1 MIPAGTWDFSWVE
14 CHKFNTT
21 NPTNPVI
28 LNGTLL
34 NPLAFVDF
42 NLLLTDPPN
51 LISYTTYGVYYFI
64 KTTIIVQNEAVE
76 TCISC
81 NDACNNSKFII
92 KELSLISSS
101 PQCWFIP
108 SDIRINLYLFDISE
122 VTNVFYSSGG
132 ELGNAFV
139 SAYCD
144 DTSNIIIGD
153 SSTTFVVT
161 TKDLISN
168 AININYNDSLVT
180 PPLGVT
186 NVQNAI
192 DSLKQP
198 EALVNVTYNDSE
210 TPHTSAT
217 NVQDAIDSAKQALN
231 ASGVAY
237 NDTYINPPLHSSNV
251 QGAIDA
257 LKIYPNYIE
266 SVKTITV
273 DNTIGSSSYPV
284 FKTLAETVA
293 VVTSN
298 AGYKYKIEINSAET
312 LNSNVYDYGVPMY
325 PMWSG
330 SFETTIQGGLL
341 HEITLTTGCQIT
353 NVDNY
358 SYLCFNFQGAPN
370 ANIFVNDNTIYE
382 FKYCLFQGD
391 QTTTLMP
398 NVIGGTFIFTNCTFG
413 IFSNSYVFAT
423 ITQNSNIIFN
433 NVYVQT
439 NLRFNIQNCTVEC
452 LYLW

>member
-1 MIPAGTWDFSWVE
+1 MAATSINYVDLTYFPTADNPNAPIYNNWNILYNAIQNNMSKSLITRLWFDDRNNGLGIEIPAGTWDFSMVE

-21 NPTNPVI
+21 NPTNPVLLI
-28 LNGTLL
+28 GTLL

-51 LISYTTYGVYYFI
+51 LISYTTNGVYYFI
-64 KTTIIVQNEAVE
+64 NTTLIVQNSAVE

-92 KELSLISSS
+92 RELSLISSS

-108 SDIRINLYLFDISE
+108 SDIRINFFIYDSSE
-122 VTNVFYSSGG
+122 ITNVFYSSDAF
-132 ELGNAFV
+132 GNAFV

-144 DTSNIIIGD
+144 DTSNVIIGD

-186 NVQNAI
+186 TVQNAI

-198 EALVNVTYNDSE
+198 EAAANVTYNDSQ

-217 NVQDAIDSAKQALN
+217 NVQEAIDSAKQALN

-293 VVTSN
+293 VITS
-298 AGYKYKIEINSAET
+298 KRRI
-312 LNSNVYDYGVPMY
+312 
-325 PMWSG
+325 
-330 SFETTIQGGLL
+330 
-341 HEITLTTGCQIT
+341 
-353 NVDNY
+353 
-358 SYLCFNFQGAPN
+358 
-370 ANIFVNDNTIYE
+370 
-382 FKYCLFQGD
+382 
-391 QTTTLMP
+391 
-398 NVIGGTFIFTNCTFG
+398 
-413 IFSNSYVFAT
+413 
-423 ITQNSNIIFN
+423 
-433 NVYVQT
+433 
-439 NLRFNIQNCTVEC
+439 
-452 LYLW
+452 